1 MAPVIVLLLAIVLFA
16 FFYRLLPAEVAFH
29 FDSEGNPDN
38 WISRP
43 MAGVAVLAPQLF
55 LVLLAWGIVWGV
67 TRLNRRFGW
76 AESGGVRTG
85 RVVSF
90 MGNIIALPQLVLLF
104 AMLDILSYNAYQ
116 IHIMP
121 MWLFLIVVLGVTT
134 VALIVLGIVM
144 LLRAVRAMSRPE
156 K

>member
-90 MGNIIALPQLVLLF
+90 MGNIIALPQFVLLF

-121 MWLFLIVVLGVTT
+121 MWLFLAIILGLATITLLVLLTITIVKARQRLPGKT
-134 VALIVLGIVM
+134 
-144 LLRAVRAMSRPE
+144 
-156 K
+156 